1 MRTWNAPPIR
11 TPSSQPRGGVSPWE
25 RYPRSHLKSSRTW
38 WHGANQ
44 PLANGHGSEP
54 SPDREGAVFRNPQ
67 PRAALA
73 VNRTSC
79 TVSDSQFAENK
90 MDAIRRPYIMYG
102 FGAATFPRCAG
113 SPSSLDR
120 KSTRLN
126 SSHLGISYAVF

>member
-54 SPDREGAVFRNPQ
+54 SRDREGAVFRNPQ

-73 VNRTSC
+73 VNNGTPISFSGGGGNRYVIWNRRRHEGSR
-79 TVSDSQFAENK
+79 DSRKALR
-90 MDAIRRPYIMYG
+90 I
-102 FGAATFPRCAG
+102 
-113 SPSSLDR
+113 SL
-120 KSTRLN
+120 
-126 SSHLGISYAVF
+126 